1 MSPPANISIRPYALD
16 DIPRLFE
23 AAIESREEL
32 GRWLPW
38 CHAGYSIEDSRQWVE
53 SQLAAFPS
61 GTQYSFV
68 IIDAGNRLL
77 GGCGLNYLD
86 RPNLRANLGYWVRS
100 SDCRRGV
107 AVAAVKLLVA
117 WAFANTDFCRLEVIA
132 SVENVPSQRVAEK
145 AGAVREGVLRSRIK
159 VQDGMH
165 DVVIYSFVR
174 GSPNPAIPPVG
185 SQPQLP

>member
-1 MSPPANISIRPYALD
+1 MSSPANISIRPYALD
-16 DIPRLFE
+16 DIPRVFE
-23 AAIESREEL
+23 ATVESKEEL
-32 GRWLPW
+32 GRWMPW
-38 CHAGYSIEDSRQWVE
+38 CHANYSMDDSRQWVE
-53 SQLAAFPS
+53 SQVAAFPR
-61 GTQYSFV
+61 GTEYEFV
-68 IIDAGNRLL
+68 ITRLDNRLL
-77 GGCGLNYLD
+77 GGCGINHLD

-159 VQDGMH
+159 VQDRMH
-165 DVVIYSFVR
+165 DAVIYSFVR
-174 GSPNPAIPPVG
+174 GRPTPPIQ
-185 SQPQLP
+185 S

>member
-1 MSPPANISIRPYALD
+1 MSSPVNISIRPYVLD

-38 CHAGYSIEDSRQWVE
+38 CHPGYSIKDSRQWVE
-53 SQLAAFPS
+53 SQLADFPS

-68 IIDAGNRLL
+68 IVDAGNRLL

-117 WAFANTDFCRLEVIA
+117 WAYANTDFCRLEVIA

-159 VQDGMH
+159 VQDRMH
-165 DVVIYSFVR
+165 DAAIYSFVR
-174 GSPNPAIPPVG
+174 VRPTLPT
-185 SQPQLP
+185 QP

>member
-1 MSPPANISIRPYALD
+1 MNPPVTISIRPYTLD
-16 DIPRLFE
+16 DIPRLFA

-53 SQLAAFPS
+53 SQLTAFQR
-61 GTQYSFV
+61 GAEYSFV
-68 IIDAGNRLL
+68 IVDAEHRLL

-107 AVAAVKLLVA
+107 AVAAVKLLVG

-132 SVENVPSQRVAEK
+132 SVENMPSQRVAEK
-145 AGAVREGVLRSRIK
+145 AGALREGVLRSR
-159 VQDGMH
+159 VQLQGRMH
-165 DVVIYSFVR
+165 DAVIYSFVR
-174 GSPNPAIPPVG
+174 GSVMPP
-185 SQPQLP
+185 